1 MVTLTTTNRDEK
13 LLDGI
18 IKHKYL
24 RTDQAAEL
32 YFQSI
37 KNPEQRKR
45 KAATRLLSLYRKKL
59 VQRFRFPGEPYIYT
73 VSGTR
78 YSPKILHYLA
88 VTDSLI
94 QLLPLLP
101 PSSRVE
107 YEIEYNMGKTITD
120 FYVNWNNTFRAQQ
133 GEIFVEVE
141 LAGQQDVVEKIR
153 KYEDLLF
160 DRKNVLVLV
169 ICKHKRTIDRLRDD
183 KFIMPVQAIDMR
195 FIKEQF
201 KLQEATASK

>member
-1 MVTLTTTNRDEK
+1 MVTLAQNRDEK
-13 LLDGI
+13 VLDGI

-37 KNPEQRKR
+37 RNPEQRKR
-45 KAATRLLSLYRKKL
+45 KAATRLLSLYRKRL
-59 VQRFRFPGEPYIYT
+59 VQRFRFPGDPFIYT

-101 PSSRVE
+101 SSSRVE
-107 YEIEYNMGKTITD
+107 YEIEYNLGKSIADLYLT
-120 FYVNWNNTFRAQQ
+120 WNNEFRGQT
-133 GEIFVEVE
+133 GELFVEVE
-141 LAGQQDVVEKIR
+141 LAGQQDIVEKIR
-153 KYEDLLF
+153 KYEDLLY
-160 DRKNVLVLV
+160 DRKNVMVLV
-169 ICKHKRTIDRLRDD
+169 ICKHKRTIDRLRGD
-183 KFIMPVQAIDMR
+183 KFIMPVQAVDMR
-195 FIKEQF
+195 YVREQF
-201 KLQEATASK
+201 NLSEATSFK